1 MEWIEH
7 DRYRYDRIRYDRI
20 RYCDA
25 PRGAV
30 SGLVLLRAMAMPP
43 MDALGRGASSKGQL
57 PRRLKVKRYGVYINI
72 QGQTTAA
79 KMRPQMI
86 GIYA

>member
-1 MEWIEH
+1 
-7 DRYRYDRIRYDRI
+7 
-20 RYCDA
+20 
-25 PRGAV
+25 
-30 SGLVLLRAMAMPP
+30 

-57 PRRLKVKRYGVYINI
+57 PRRLKVKRYEVYINI
-72 QGQTTAA
+72 QGQTTA